1 MDNRL
6 KAKVISLFNEPA
18 CAKNVAK
25 GKKERRK
32 GCGKPLTPGATAGGC
47 AFDGSKIV
55 LQPITDVIHIVHGPL
70 ACEGNGWD
78 NRQSASSGSTLYR
91 NGITT
96 DLTQMDII
104 MGTGEK
110 RLYKAIRNAA
120 ERFNPPAIFVY
131 VTCVP
136 ALIGDDV
143 EAVCKH
149 AAQKLNIPVIPVN
162 SPGFIGTKNL
172 GNKLAGET
180 LFDHV
185 IGTMEPEQSSDTDIN
200 IIGEYNL
207 SGELWQIKPLFDQLG
222 IRVHSCITGD
232 AHYRDVASAHRSRVN
247 MMVCSAALI
256 NLARKMEEKW
266 GIPFFEGSFYG
277 IEETSRSLR
286 KIAELLVKG
295 GAAADLIDRTEA
307 LIEAEEK
314 RCWERLE
321 PYRQRLQG
329 KRVFLYTG
337 GVKSWSIVSALQQT
351 GIEIVGTSVRKS
363 TETDKEKIKKLMG
376 SDAHMIEKI
385 PPRDIYN
392 RLKAGEADIMLSG
405 GRTQFIALKA
415 KIPWV
420 DINQERHKAYA
431 GYSGILALVQDIDCA
446 LSNPVWQEVRQPA
459 PWEEGW
465 EAPEIDDLF
474 DDDHLFNE
482 RAS

>member
-6 KAKVISLFNEPA
+6 KAKVVSLFDEPA

-55 LQPITDVIHIVHGPL
+55 LQPITDAIHIVHGPL

-78 NRQSASSGSTLYR
+78 SRQSASSGPTLYR

-149 AAQKLNIPVIPVN
+149 AAQKLGLPVIPVN

-180 LFDHV
+180 LLDHV
-185 IGTMEPEQSSDTDIN
+185 IGTVEPDDSGDTDIN

-207 SGELWQIKPLFDQLG
+207 SGELWQIKPLLKQLG
-222 IRVHSCITGD
+222 IRVHTCMTGD
-232 AHYRDVASAHRSRVN
+232 SRYRDIASAHRSRVN

-256 NLARKMEEKW
+256 NLARKMEERW

-286 KIAELLVKG
+286 KIAELLVKR
-295 GAAADLIDRTEA
+295 GASADLIAKTEA
-307 LIEAEEK
+307 LIAREEK
-314 RCWERLE
+314 RCWEKLE

-385 PPRDIYN
+385 PPREIYN
-392 RLKAGEADIMLSG
+392 RLKSDEADIMLSG

-431 GYSGILALVQDIDCA
+431 GYDGILALVQDIDCA
-446 LSNPVWQEVRQPA
+446 LSNPVWQEIRQPA

-465 EAPEIDDLF
+465 SSPEIDSLF
-474 DDDHLFNE
+474 DDDHLFSE